1 MTNLT
6 PLTEVTAQP
15 SLMLDLRPCFEGF
28 AGIPQESRLLFSM
41 FSEFRLRRF
50 AGLVSGIAYTSRRRL
65 ARDAYE
71 AVFAQTQ
78 FLISQDTRR
87 MHWLAGFNSLPDVLK
102 RRIYRPYLLLT
113 EGFRTEKLDLKI
125 NPEIFADYL
134 WMKMFDRTLSA
145 RDQSILER
153 AEFFATELGHEY
165 AKTLAML
172 PRPFQRR
179 IESQDWDLFFSASP
193 SPYRLAPNTKLMV
206 RYYDAL
212 PLFSPHTVGDPW
224 VHASGHGRLLQ
235 RNMKA
240 GAWFFCDSEPVRDD
254 LLRMFPSAQDRVETI
269 PVMLAPDYSRD
280 VRTAAAVRGI
290 LRRRSN
296 SATQSQRTER
306 ENAVLPRLFLTVST
320 LEPRKNYLKLFE
332 AFEIAK
338 SMTQTPMQ
346 LVVVANAGWRA
357 DAELAELRT
366 LVHEG
371 AYHLSNVPLN
381 ELKVLYSMAHC
392 VVSPSRAE
400 GFDYSG
406 PEAMA
411 CGTPV
416 LASGIKVHRWA
427 YGDAAAYFDPY
438 DTEEMARKMARIAE
452 LRREDGKLAC
462 MVERGY
468 RQAALYSHAAL
479 APRWETAIGRVLRSE
494 RAMTVGDTDVESD
507 HSDPACRHHEI
518 VTAAQTAI

>member
-1 MTNLT
+1 MTKTDFSGLDG
-6 PLTEVTAQP
+6 AAP
-15 SLMLDLRPCFEGF
+15 SMMFDLRPCFEGF

-41 FSEFRLRRF
+41 FSQMRLRRF
-50 AGLVSGIAYTSRRRL
+50 AGLVSGITYTSRRK
-65 ARDAYE
+65 APETPYDE
-71 AVFAQTQ
+71 IFSQTQ
-78 FLISQDTRR
+78 LLISQDTRR
-87 MHWLAGFNSLPDVLK
+87 VHWMRGFNALPV
-102 RRIYRPYLLLT
+102 RMRQQIQRFYISLT
-113 EGFRTEKLDLKI
+113 EGGRREKLDMKI
-125 NPEIFADYL
+125 DPEIFADYL
-134 WMKMFDRTLSA
+134 WMKMFDRTLPSRERA
-145 RDQSILER
+145 LLER
-153 AEFFATELGHEY
+153 AEFFVPELGHEY
-165 AKTLAML
+165 AKSLAML

-179 IESQDWDLFFSASP
+179 IESRDWDLFFSATP
-193 SPYRLAPNTKLMV
+193 SPYRLAANTKMMV

-224 VHASGHGRLLQ
+224 VHASGHGRLLR

-240 GAWFFCDSEPVRDD
+240 GAWFFCDSEPVRND
-254 LLRMFPSAQDRVETI
+254 LLRLFPDATNRVETI
-269 PVMLAPDYSRD
+269 PVMLTPEYKRD
-280 VRTAAAVRGI
+280 VRNEAAVRGI

-296 SATQSQRTER
+296 LTTQGKRTEP
-306 ENAVLPRLFLTVST
+306 ENAALPRLFMTVST

-346 LVVVANAGWRA
+346 LVVVANTGWRA
-357 DAELAELRT
+357 DAELAELKA
-366 LVHEG
+366 LVREG
-371 AYHLSNVPLN
+371 AYHLTNVPLN

-416 LASGIKVHRWA
+416 LASGIEVHHWG

-452 LRREDGKLAC
+452 LPRGEGKLAD

-468 RQAALYSHAAL
+468 RQAALYSEAAL
-479 APRWETAIGRVLRSE
+479 APRWEDAIDRVMRGVPAPRDDGALDDE
-494 RAMTVGDTDVESD
+494 DCALESLETIPE
-507 HSDPACRHHEI
+507 HQEAF
-518 VTAAQTAI
+518 